1 MIKIFESKPLSI
13 IVKKNKKYILDSS
26 AKLISFDKKNIINN
40 DLPMVFGENA
50 EKNFLNFYN
59 LLKDNDFPKDKIKN
73 YFYFQVDRWDLQLKN
88 NKIIKFPSSKIKDS
102 IKLSI
107 KLLNRQDFIN
117 YNVIDLRIHGKIVA
131 E

>member
-1 MIKIFESKPLSI
+1 
-13 IVKKNKKYILDSS
+13 
-26 AKLISFDKKNIINN
+26 
-40 DLPMVFGENA
+40 MVFGENA

-107 KLLNRQDFIN
+107 LESCI
-117 YNVIDLRIHGKIVA
+117 